1 MPLPLI
7 IGAVVGVVKNVFG
20 LFGDHLEGKRRIKA
34 AITENRVRMAESEQT
49 HNQTWEMKQL
59 DNAGWKDD
67 ILFYAFIALFVWAGI
82 DPDGAALFFENLNVL
97 PDWFIK
103 TWFWLM
109 ASILGVKKIGD
120 YVPALMG
127 AIKDITKK

>member
-1 MPLPLI
+1 
-7 IGAVVGVVKNVFG
+7 
-20 LFGDHLEGKRRIKA
+20 
-34 AITENRVRMAESEQT
+34 MAQSEQD
-49 HNQTWEMKQL
+49 HNQDWEMKQL

>member
-120 YVPALMG
+120 Y